1 MASTELTIPTGLRP
15 VIWFPAF
22 LIVFAGAA
30 SIGHGAGA
38 RQTSA
43 SQSISVRDVRVRL
56 AADATR
62 VRVRSDAMI
71 QVADPSGS
79 RASPLDAESWHVFTP
94 AGREIRCGDR
104 RFAADGVTLN
114 SAGHGSI
121 TVAFDRGAGW
131 SPSRR
136 YPGLVD
142 LRCLGDGKLGVI
154 NAVDVE
160 RYVSSVV
167 AHEIWP
173 TFEREAYRAQAIA
186 ARTYVLYAMIQRRN
200 ATHDV
205 KAGQG
210 SQVYLGIREDD
221 TGRQAAEAARYTRGI
236 VSTWGAGDGGRL
248 FSAFYSAVCGGTTQ
262 SAARFGDE
270 HDIKPLSGGAKCDF
284 CKDAPGETYR
294 WGPVRIDKN
303 EFRSRLVAR
312 NPKAGFSG
320 SITKIEV
327 IDRSPQGRP
336 SKLAITGSTGKPL
349 ELSAESFRL
358 AVGAERM
365 RSTDC
370 TIRVTQ
376 RHIVIENGRGF
387 GHGVGLCQWGA
398 QGLAKHGRTAAEIL
412 RFYYPGSH
420 LARAY

>member
-1 MASTELTIPTGLRP
+1 MASTELTVPIRPRPTVWIP
-15 VIWFPAF
+15 VF

-30 SIGHGAGA
+30 STGHRAGA
-38 RQTSA
+38 EQTLA
-43 SQSISVRDVRVRL
+43 SPSISVRDVRVRL

-71 QVADPSGS
+71 QVADPSGP
-79 RASPLDAESWHVFTP
+79 RKSPLDAESWHVFTS
-94 AGREIRCGDR
+94 AGRAIRCGDR
-104 RFAADGVTLN
+104 RFAADGVTLHT
-114 SAGHGSI
+114 GGYGSM

-136 YPGLVD
+136 YPGRVD
-142 LRCLGDGKLGVI
+142 LRCLDDGTLEVI

-160 RYVSSVV
+160 QYVSSVV

-186 ARTYVLYAMIQRRN
+186 ARTYVLYAMIHRRN
-200 ATHDV
+200 AAYDV

-210 SQVYLGIREDD
+210 SQVYRGIRADD
-221 TGRQAAEAARYTRGI
+221 TGRQAAEAAWYTRGI

-248 FSAFYSAVCGGTTQ
+248 FSAFYSAVCGGVTQ

-303 EFRSRLVAR
+303 ELRSRLVAR

-336 SKLAITGSTGKPL
+336 IKLEIIGSTGKPL

-370 TIRVTQ
+370 TIRVTK

-387 GHGVGLCQWGA
+387 GHGIGLCQWGS
-398 QGLAKHGRTAAEIL
+398 QGLAQRGKAAAEIL
-412 RFYYPGSH
+412 CFYYPGSR